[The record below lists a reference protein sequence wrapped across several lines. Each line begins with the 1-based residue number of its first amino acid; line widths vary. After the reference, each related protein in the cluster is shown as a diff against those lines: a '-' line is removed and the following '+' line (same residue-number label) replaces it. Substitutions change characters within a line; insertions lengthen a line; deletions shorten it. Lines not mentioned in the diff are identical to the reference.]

1 VIVED
6 ITTPGAFDEA
16 VKGVTGIMHS
26 ASPLSGNDPSIDPKA
41 LIEPAVNGT
50 VGILKSAQK
59 APSVERVVITSSVTA
74 LWDRTKQLP
83 FVYTEVRLRCA
94 TFKCI

>member
-16 VKGVTGIMHS
+16 VKGVGGIIHL
-26 ASPLSGNDPSIDPKA
+26 ASPTTESDPDLDPQD

-50 VGILKSAQK
+50 VGILKSAHK
-59 APSVERVVITSSVTA
+59 AGGVKRIIVISSGSAAWTFTRPNAV
-74 LWDRTKQLP
+74 
-83 FVYTEVRLRCA
+83 FTEVCLPVVG
-94 TFKCI
+94 